1 VVEFVFPSVVRAC
14 VRRPKSK
21 CRLKTIPTTIV
32 HCASK
37 PRQKLSFFPKNLFY
51 IQRHVLLSLSFT
63 SSSFLPCHSLFLA
76 REPRPLAEMRVRPK
90 NKMEKKRIKDIL
102 CGWVGSWKKKEEKQQ
117 KGKMR
122 RIFGPAKKRIF
133 LEKIAQTNY
142 LMWQGGWNGMCV
154 QYLWHETKL
163 IPYCL
168 QDTERGFGRLNVKT
182 K

>member
-1 VVEFVFPSVVRAC
+1 
-14 VRRPKSK
+14 
-21 CRLKTIPTTIV
+21 
-32 HCASK
+32 
-37 PRQKLSFFPKNLFY
+37 
-51 IQRHVLLSLSFT
+51 
-63 SSSFLPCHSLFLA
+63 
-76 REPRPLAEMRVRPK
+76 LAEMRVRPK
-90 NKMEKKRIKDIL
+90 NKMKKKKRIKDIL

-117 KGKMR
+117 KGKIR
-122 RIFGPAKKRIF
+122 RIFGPAKKGIF